1 MTPASLPSDSTRS
14 PTSPIPS
21 PSRNRSRTHRSTTAP
36 PTPLP
41 TMCSL
46 LSQSQILPLLPR
58 SMSPAVDSLRI
69 SMNSRPFRPKQT
81 GRCSMKVLLDRMVR
95 FSRLLRRCNRR
106 RVLLSESGEG
116 RWILILFFISDLCGN
131 FENSLDISPLYLFW
145 QLV

>member
-46 LSQSQILPLLPR
+46 LSQSRILPLLPR